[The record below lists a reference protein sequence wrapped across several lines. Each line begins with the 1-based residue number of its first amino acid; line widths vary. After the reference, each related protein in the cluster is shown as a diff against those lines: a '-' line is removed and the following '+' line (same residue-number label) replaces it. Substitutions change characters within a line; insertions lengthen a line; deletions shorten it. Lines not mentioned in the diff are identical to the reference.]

1 MFTGIVETVGEVLTV
16 QNGHQSCRLT
26 IRSPEVISDL
36 AVGSSIAV
44 DGVCLTI
51 VEVLGDRFSVDV
63 GPETLRCTTLGSVSG
78 GGEIN
83 LERPLRLDQR
93 LGGHLVQGH
102 VDGVGTVTQ
111 IMPEGDTRW
120 MEIAIP
126 DALRAYVVEKG
137 SVAID
142 GVSLTVARVTTDG
155 FVVSLIP
162 HTLAVTTLGTKRGG
176 DQVNVEVDI
185 VAKYVERLLTA
196 HLEAMRGRTDVR
208 TVQVD

>member
-16 QNGHQSCRLT
+16 ENGHQSCRLT
-26 IRSPEVISDL
+26 IRSPRFIPNM

-44 DGVCLTI
+44 DGVCLT
-51 VEVLGDRFSVDV
+51 VVQVRGDRFSVDV

-78 GGEIN
+78 GVQVN
-83 LERPLRLDQR
+83 LEPPLRLDQL

-102 VDGVGTVTQ
+102 VDGVGTLTQ
-111 IMPEGDTRW
+111 IIPDGDARW
-120 MEIAIP
+120 VEIALP
-126 DALRAYVVEKG
+126 HSLRAYVVEKG

-162 HTLAVTTLGTKRGG
+162 HTLAVTTLGTQRVG
-176 DQVNVEVDI
+176 DRVNVEVDI
-185 VAKYVERLLTA
+185 MAKYVERLLA
-196 HLEAMRGRTDVR
+196 PHLRP
-208 TVQVD
+208 

>member
-1 MFTGIVETVGEVLTV
+1 M
-16 QNGHQSCRLT
+16 
-26 IRSPEVISDL
+26 
-36 AVGSSIAV
+36 
-44 DGVCLTI
+44 
-51 VEVLGDRFSVDV
+51 DR
-63 GPETLRCTTLGSVSG
+63 
-78 GGEIN
+78 
-83 LERPLRLDQR
+83 
-93 LGGHLVQGH
+93 
-102 VDGVGTVTQ
+102 VGTVTQ
-111 IMPEGDTRW
+111 IMPQGDTRW

-162 HTLAVTTLGTKRGG
+162 HTLAVTTLGTQRVG
-176 DQVNVEVDI
+176 DRVNVEVDI

-208 TVQVD
+208 TVQLD